1 MGEENGG
8 RGERECNFLVVN
20 CNTGMIFR
28 SSRCLILKNENALS
42 NVRIV
47 SIFISY
53 SMFNGN
59 KSFRC
64 TMDLTV
70 GTEDEYGRYF
80 WNFGAL

>member
-47 SIFISY
+47 SIFI
-53 SMFNGN
+53 
-59 KSFRC
+59 RILC
-64 TMDLTV
+64 LT
-70 GTEDEYGRYF
+70 EIKAFDAR
-80 WNFGAL
+80 WI